1 MTIIQAIYQV
11 LEGTGSSSDDFPVRK
26 RFVYNELRVTSNEL
40 VKQELNKYRL
50 WDGSSAQTLT
60 AWPFK
65 RVDSSSS
72 PDCPTGRYFLQSV
85 ETIPQFIESDF
96 GIAIT
101 NVYFLNGVAIP
112 QIKREDW
119 NLMGKRRFNLPDSIG
134 FFLIN
139 GKVCVVGYESDEV
152 LLDLEGFF
160 ESPEQV
166 ETLNLNNADCAE
178 DQKCKPIF
186 ELDFKCPGHLQRR
199 VIEIVRS
206 VVFRKLGIPLDD
218 NNNAKFDPNV
228 QSKAQPSTSRSV

>member
-11 LEGTGSSSDDFPVRK
+11 LEGTGLSSDDFPVRK
-26 RFVYNELRVTSNEL
+26 RFVYNELRTTSNEL

-60 AWPFK
+60 CVPFK
-65 RVDSSSS
+65 RVDSSSCS
-72 PDCPTGRYFLQSV
+72 DCPTGRYFLQSDV
-85 ETIPQFIESDF
+85 IPQFIESDF

-101 NVYFLNGVAIP
+101 NVYFLNGMAIP
-112 QIKREDW
+112 QIRREDW
-119 NLMGKRRFNLPDSIG
+119 NHMGKRRFNLPDSMG

-139 GKVCVVGYESDEV
+139 GKVCVVGYDADEV
-152 LLDLEGFF
+152 ALDLEGFF
-160 ESPEQV
+160 ESPEQI
-166 ETLNLNNADCAE
+166 EMLNLNNADCAE
-178 DQKCKPIF
+178 NQKCKPIF

-218 NNNAKFDPNV
+218 NNNAKFDPSV
-228 QSKAQPSTSRSV
+228 QSQAQPRTSRSV